1 MVPIPLTFRL
11 LRPSTESSYGQKLTN
26 SWRQKLNAADAPV
39 SRTRSLKRYFVIKS
53 PALKTT

>member
-11 LRPSTESSYGQKLTN
+11 PRPSTESSYGRKLTK

-39 SRTRSLKRYFVIKS
+39 SRTRSLESVSNDTSSSKA
-53 PALKTT
+53 PL